1 MQIKDDTYYPEAFEK
16 CYIRNFHKIRSFV
29 NSYVSDPDQ
38 AVSIA
43 QEVFVVLWENR
54 EKVNFEEDL
63 LSYLFLIARN
73 KSLNVLGKKESVRKY
88 AAYSMNHSRETLDF
102 YALSHNTSTSVYTKE
117 IQSLIGQA
125 LHHMPEKVKE
135 TFLLCRDKKL
145 KYTEIAKLQNISVKT
160 VEYRISN
167 ALRELRR
174 YLKDYLPFYIGYLLH
189 IMFY

>member
-29 NSYVSDPDQ
+29 NSYVYDPDQ

-145 KYTEIAKLQNISVKT
+145 KYAEIARLQNISVKT

-167 ALRELRR
+167 ALKELRR